1 MSGAAQEG
9 DEIDQLIRMAEA
21 RIKPPKKPETPTGAE
36 PPAEGAEKKSKKEK
50 DKNVKMIYDDELSP
64 EERMAQM
71 PRYAF
76 VVEAGA

>member
-21 RIKPPKKPETPTGAE
+21 RIKPPKKPETPTTTE
-36 PPAEGAEKKSKKEK
+36 PAEGVEKKSKKEK

-76 VVEAGA
+76 AVETGA